1 MDFLAEFDRQLDNLI
16 LKGYPKAAN
25 LSTEEFIKLAS
36 PLKEYLSGL
45 ELKAPDYVAGSLPFL
60 IVVKSNLVK
69 TEAQMSMVVRS
80 GKNGVTKLFPHTS
93 DNFEVIKNQQI
104 PNSSIYLLVNIDRGY
119 ETLNVAPVNAF
130 ESIIGKKRLPLTIDE
145 GVAIITHHP
154 DFLVKNNCF
163 SLLASRN
170 PNDKR
175 VPAIWINSKKE
186 ANLGWCWNGN
196 PHTWLGSASAS
207 KRIS

>member
-145 GVAIITHHP
+145 GVAIITHYP

-170 PNDKR
+170 SNDKR

-207 KRIS
+207 KRIG